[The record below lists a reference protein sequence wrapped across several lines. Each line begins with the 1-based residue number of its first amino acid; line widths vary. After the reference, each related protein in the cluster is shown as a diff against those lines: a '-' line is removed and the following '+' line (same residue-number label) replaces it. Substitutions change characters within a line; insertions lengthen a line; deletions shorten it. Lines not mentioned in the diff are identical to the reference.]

1 MVAPVERAGEAMQT
15 SRSIGM
21 TNATEFHSQ
30 TGTTH
35 ENEEDMNTVIGSR
48 TPRRVN
54 ARAVAFVGIVA
65 ALAVACGGG
74 EKKAGGDSATAGVP
88 GGAGATA
95 ATGGMPAGL
104 PAPAPGVAPAGATL
118 AMLAE
123 GDSIFH
129 GLKAGGLCQTCH
141 GPDAAGTPLAP
152 PLANKQ
158 QWLTGDGSYDFIQ
171 KRVTTGMPQP
181 TPPYSSP
188 MLPFGGAQLTPDQVK
203 SVSAYVYS
211 ISHKT

>member
-1 MVAPVERAGEAMQT
+1 MRIE
-15 SRSIGM
+15 
-21 TNATEFHSQ
+21 
-30 TGTTH
+30 TGRPASTRIDRRTL
-35 ENEEDMNTVIGSR
+35 TIVI
-48 TPRRVN
+48 
-54 ARAVAFVGIVA
+54 AA
-65 ALAVACGGG
+65 ALLISACGGG
-74 EKKAGGDSATAGVP
+74 EKKTGGESAAANP
-88 GGAGATA
+88 SAGAGATTSA
-95 ATGGMPAGL
+95 GGGMPAGL
-104 PAPAPGVAPAGATL
+104 PSPAPGVAPAGATL

-152 PLANKQ
+152 PLVNKT

-171 KRVTTGMPQP
+171 KRVTSGMPQP
-181 TPPYSSP
+181 TAPYSSP

-203 SVSAYVYS
+203 SVAAYVYS

>member
-1 MVAPVERAGEAMQT
+1 MVAPAKRAGEAMQT

-21 TNATEFHSQ
+21 TNATDLDTQ

-48 TPRRVN
+48 TPRRGNV
-54 ARAVAFVGIVA
+54 RAVAFVGILA
-65 ALAVACGGG
+65 AFAVACGGG
-74 EKKAGGDSATAGVP
+74 EKKAGDSTAAAP

-104 PAPAPGVAPAGATL
+104 PEPAPGVAPAGATL

-152 PLANKQ
+152 PLTNKQ

>member
-1 MVAPVERAGEAMQT
+1 MVAPVKRAGEAMQT

-21 TNATEFHSQ
+21 TNATDFHSQ
-30 TGTTH
+30 TGTIH

-74 EKKAGGDSATAGVP
+74 EKKAGGESATAAP

-181 TPPYSSP
+181 TPPYSAP